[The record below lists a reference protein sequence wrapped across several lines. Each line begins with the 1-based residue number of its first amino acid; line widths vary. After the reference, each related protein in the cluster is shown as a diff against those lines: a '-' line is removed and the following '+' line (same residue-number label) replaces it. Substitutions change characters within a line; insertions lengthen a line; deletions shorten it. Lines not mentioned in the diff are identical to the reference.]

1 MPNTLDAIIPRI
13 LAAGSVALRENAVM
27 AMLVRT
33 DFQGDAAQKG
43 QTVDVPIPSS
53 MGVATDVIPSP
64 NLTGGTDLAP
74 TSVPIVLNKWKESA
88 FTITDAE
95 AGRIMNGYIPLQI
108 TEAARAL
115 ANAIDSDLLAL
126 YRNVWGVAGL
136 AGTTPFQN
144 GAGIVNPGVQYD
156 LGASRDTRKILNR
169 QLAPIGDR
177 RIVLDVDAEAN
188 AGAIAAF
195 ASALNSADSQVITNG
210 VIGRKQGFDWYMDQ
224 SVQRHTT
231 GATGIYLNSVAA
243 LAGAT
248 TITVFNGA
256 GVPAV
261 GDVFF
266 IAGQVQP
273 YVLRAG
279 STTTSWNISPP
290 LRAPIAANTTFTQ
303 VTSHVANLGF
313 HRDAFGLAIR
323 SLNDV
328 LAPGSVIQTFVD
340 NVSGIPLRLEFT
352 RQNKQTKFSF
362 DVLYGTACIRPEL
375 ACRLLG

>member
-1 MPNTLDAIIPRI
+1 MPNALDAVIPRI

-27 AMLVRT
+27 AMQVRT
-33 DFQGDAAQKG
+33 DFQGEASQKG
-43 QTVDVPIPSS
+43 RTIDVPIPSS
-53 MGVATDVIPSP
+53 MGIATDVVPSSI
-64 NLTGGTDLAP
+64 LTGGTDLVP
-74 TSVPIVLNKWKESA
+74 TSVPIVLDRWKEAS
-88 FTITDAE
+88 FTITDIE
-95 AGRIMNGYIPLQI
+95 VGRIMNGYIPLQI

-115 ANAIDSDLLAL
+115 ANAVDTDLLGL

-144 GAGIVNPGVQYD
+144 GAGVVNPGVQFD
-156 LGASRDTRKILNR
+156 LGASRDVRRVLNR
-169 QLAPIGDR
+169 QLAPSSDR

-188 AGAIAAF
+188 ASAISAF
-195 ASALNSADSQVITNG
+195 ASALNSADSNVITNG

-224 SVQRHTT
+224 SVQRHVT
-231 GATGIYLNSVAA
+231 GSTGVYLNSAA
-243 LAGAT
+243 TPAGAT
-248 TITVFNGA
+248 SMAVINGG

-266 IAGQVQP
+266 IAGQAQS

-279 STTTSWNISPP
+279 STTTAWNFSPG
-290 LRAPIAANTTFTQ
+290 LRAPIAANTTFTL
-303 VTSHVANLGF
+303 VGNHVANIGF

-362 DVLYGTACIRPEL
+362 DLLYGVACIRPEL
-375 ACRLLG
+375 ACRLMG